1 VAQAKARVAAA
12 EAQVTRRTLDVERT
26 TIRAPFPALV
36 EDVQV
41 ELGDYVTPGTACVAL
56 VDMNP
61 MMLVGQVSERDVP
74 RLTVGGPAEGVL
86 QDGHV
91 VTGTVRFIGQQ
102 SDAATR
108 TYPIEVEV
116 PNADF
121 TLRSGITTQI
131 RVVTETV
138 LAQKVSP
145 AVFSLDDEGHIGV
158 RTVGTG
164 NTVEYHRV
172 DVIRDDVD
180 GVWVTGLPEV
190 ATVITVGQ
198 ELVVPGQIV
207 EVTYEPSDTMPAA
220 APERE
225 TPPPD
230 SERPS
235 PRVPQGGAAPRTALA
250 PVVAR

>member
-1 VAQAKARVAAA
+1 
-12 EAQVTRRTLDVERT
+12 
-26 TIRAPFPALV
+26 
-36 EDVQV
+36 
-41 ELGDYVTPGTACVAL
+41 
-56 VDMNP
+56 M
-61 MMLVGQVSERDVP
+61 
-74 RLTVGGPAEGVL
+74 
-86 QDGHV
+86 
-91 VTGTVRFIGQQ
+91 
-102 SDAATR
+102 
-108 TYPIEVEV
+108 
-116 PNADF
+116 
-121 TLRSGITTQI
+121 
-131 RVVTETV
+131 
-138 LAQKVSP
+138 
-145 AVFSLDDEGHIGV
+145 FSLDDEGHIGI

-225 TPPPD
+225 TPPSD